1 MTTPIYTVS
10 LHSRNHATVSGGVLP
25 FPVGIK
31 KLLGKGDANP
41 KTAKNTVPTVGL
53 SLLPHKRIGIGNLCQ
68 FATVCV
74 DPCLANQGQGPVPSV
89 MASRA
94 AKSVLWFLAREWFL
108 EKLNR
113 ELVNFRKRHTGTVGA
128 RLNMFSDIPWEQFG
142 PIANHP
148 GITFYDYSKSP
159 RRHGWIRENYHVTYS
174 FDGTEQSREAANRIL
189 AAGHNVSV
197 VFHNPGGKCGK
208 AAHRQQLP
216 QEWNDWNV
224 IDGGK
229 TDWRPDDDRGTV
241 VGLRLLARTY
251 ASRNTAIDSGFSQLH
266 IPSA

>member
-1 MTTPIYTVS
+1 MSNPIYTVRI
-10 LHSRNHATVSGGVLP
+10 HNHNHATVSGGVLP

-53 SLLPHKRIGIGNLCQ
+53 SLLPHQRVGIGNLCP

-94 AKSVLWFLAREWFL
+94 AKSVLWFLARDWFL

-113 ELVNFRKRHTGTVGA
+113 ELANFRKRNAGEVGA

-142 PIANHP
+142 PMANHP
-148 GITFYDYSKSP
+148 GITFYDYTKNP
-159 RRHGWIRENYHVTYS
+159 RRHGWVRENYHVTYS
-174 FDGTEQSREAANRIL
+174 YDGTEKSRAAAESIL
-189 AAGHNVSV
+189 AAGDNVSA
-197 VFHNPGGKCGK
+197 VFHNVDGKCGK
-208 AAHRQQLP
+208 GAHRQVLP
-216 QEWNDWNV
+216 ESWLGWRV

-229 TDWRPDDDRGTV
+229 TDWRPEDERGTV
-241 VGLRLLARTY
+241 VGLRLLAKTY
-251 ASRNTAIDSGFSQLH
+251 ASRNKAIESGFSTLH
-266 IPSA
+266 IQKA